1 MKKWESRMTVS
12 KEVWK
17 QLVEVLY
24 TLDDNILGDIE
35 FEIWCIRME
44 RRAMQE
50 SLDFLKE
57 LRENGVKTGNVV
69 SFRKKEDD

>member
-1 MKKWESRMTVS
+1 MTVS
-12 KEVWK
+12 REVWK

-24 TLDDNILGDIE
+24 TLDDKLLSDIE

-57 LRENGVKTGNVV
+57 LRENGVNTENVV
-69 SFRKKEDD
+69 SLRKKED

>member
-1 MKKWESRMTVS
+1 MTVS
-12 KEVWK
+12 REVWK

-24 TLDDNILGDIE
+24 TLDDNLLSDIE

-57 LRENGVKTGNVV
+57 LRENGVNTENVV
-69 SFRKKEDD
+69 SLRKKED

>member
-1 MKKWESRMTVS
+1 MTVS

-24 TLDDNILGDIE
+24 TLDDKLLNDIE

-57 LRENGVKTGNVV
+57 LRENGVNTENVV
-69 SFRKKEDD
+69 SLRKKED

>member
-1 MKKWESRMTVS
+1 MTVS

-24 TLDDNILGDIE
+24 TLDDKLLGDIE

-44 RRAMQE
+44 RRATQE
-50 SLDFLKE
+50 TLDFLKE
-57 LRENGVKTGNVV
+57 LRENGVNTENVV
-69 SFRKKEDD
+69 SLRKKED

>member
-1 MKKWESRMTVS
+1 MTVS
-12 KEVWK
+12 REVWK

-24 TLDDNILGDIE
+24 TLDDKLLSDIE

-50 SLDFLKE
+50 SLDILEE
-57 LRENGVKTGNVV
+57 LRENGANTGNVV
-69 SFRKKEDD
+69 PLRKKED

>member
-1 MKKWESRMTVS
+1 MTVS
-12 KEVWK
+12 REVWK

-24 TLDDNILGDIE
+24 TLDDNLLGDIE

-44 RRAMQE
+44 RRATQE
-50 SLDFLKE
+50 SLDILEE
-57 LRENGVKTGNVV
+57 LRENGVNTGNVV

>member
-1 MKKWESRMTVS
+1 MTVS

-24 TLDDNILGDIE
+24 TLDDKLLGDIE

-44 RRAMQE
+44 RRATQE

-57 LRENGVKTGNVV
+57 LRENGVNTENVV
-69 SFRKKEDD
+69 SLRRKED

>member
-1 MKKWESRMTVS
+1 MTVS

-17 QLVEVLY
+17 QLVEALY
-24 TLDDNILGDIE
+24 TLDDNLLGDIE

-44 RRAMQE
+44 RRATQE

-57 LRENGVKTGNVV
+57 LRENGVSTENVV
-69 SFRKKEDD
+69 SLRKKED

>member
-1 MKKWESRMTVS
+1 MTVS

-24 TLDDNILGDIE
+24 TLDDNLLSDIE

-44 RRAMQE
+44 RKAARE
-50 SLDFLKE
+50 SLDFLKG
-57 LRENGVKTGNVV
+57 LRENGVNTENVV
-69 SFRKKEDD
+69 SLRKKED

>member
-1 MKKWESRMTVS
+1 MTVS
-12 KEVWK
+12 REVWK

-24 TLDDNILGDIE
+24 TLDDKLLSDIE

-44 RRAMQE
+44 RRATQE
-50 SLDFLKE
+50 SLDILKE

>member
-1 MKKWESRMTVS
+1 MTVS
-12 KEVWK
+12 REVWK

-24 TLDDNILGDIE
+24 MLDDKLLSDIE

-44 RRAMQE
+44 RRATQE
-50 SLDFLKE
+50 SLDILKE

>member
-1 MKKWESRMTVS
+1 MSVS
-12 KEVWK
+12 SEVWK
-17 QLVEVLY
+17 QLVEVLH
-24 TLDDNILGDIE
+24 TLDDNLLGNIE

-57 LRENGVKTGNVV
+57 LRENGVNTENVV
-69 SFRKKEDD
+69 SLRKKED

>member
-1 MKKWESRMTVS
+1 MTVS
-12 KEVWK
+12 REVWK
-17 QLVEVLY
+17 QLVEVLH
-24 TLDDNILGDIE
+24 TLDDNLLGNIE

-69 SFRKKEDD
+69 SFRKKED

>member
-1 MKKWESRMTVS
+1 MTVS

>member
-1 MKKWESRMTVS
+1 MTVS

-24 TLDDNILGDIE
+24 TLDDKLLSDIE

-57 LRENGVKTGNVV
+57 LRENGVNTENVV
-69 SFRKKEDD
+69 SLRKRED

>member
-1 MKKWESRMTVS
+1 MTVS

-24 TLDDNILGDIE
+24 TLDDNLLSDIE

-44 RRAMQE
+44 RKATQE
-50 SLDFLKE
+50 SLDFLKG
-57 LRENGVKTGNVV
+57 LRENGVNAENVV
-69 SFRKKEDD
+69 PLRKKED

>member
-1 MKKWESRMTVS
+1 MTVS

-24 TLDDNILGDIE
+24 TLDDNLLSDIE

-57 LRENGVKTGNVV
+57 LRENGVNTENVV
-69 SFRKKEDD
+69 SLRKKED

>member
-1 MKKWESRMTVS
+1 MSVS
-12 KEVWK
+12 SEVWK

-24 TLDDNILGDIE
+24 TLDDNLLSNIE

-57 LRENGVKTGNVV
+57 LRENGVNTGNVV
-69 SFRKKEDD
+69 SIRKKEDG